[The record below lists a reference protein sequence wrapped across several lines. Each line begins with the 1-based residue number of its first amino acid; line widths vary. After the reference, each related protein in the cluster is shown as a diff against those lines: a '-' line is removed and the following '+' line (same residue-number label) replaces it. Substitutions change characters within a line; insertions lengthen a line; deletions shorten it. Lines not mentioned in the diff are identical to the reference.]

1 MACNGHRDVNLPRAT
16 WHRAGGFLADFAEW
30 LRALG
35 FNTWTVEKEHGNHL
49 TDYWLYATMDS
60 AAPAKSQVQ
69 FGCTAFAKVNP
80 AVHSYARGKGKH
92 LTAAVEL
99 LQNFT
104 DQVWAF
110 DEEQAPRADEPST
123 PPQDDDWEVLDLR
136 KYYIPNTEN
145 VFWFSDADASVWFI
159 PDSTGA
165 RSRCGEWRAYSDARV
180 GIWWVNEIDRQLYF
194 PAAA

>member
-1 MACNGHRDVNLPRAT
+1 M
-16 WHRAGGFLADFAEW
+16 ADFGDW
-30 LRALG
+30 LDTLG
-35 FNTWTVEKEHGNHL
+35 FQTWTIQKQPGGHL
-49 TDYWLYATMDS
+49 CSFWLHTRMDS
-60 AAPAKSQVQ
+60 SCPAKSQVQ
-69 FGCTAFAKVNP
+69 FGVTKFAAVN
-80 AVHSYARGKGKH
+80 AEIHAYARGKGRH
-92 LTAAVEL
+92 LTAAVDL
-99 LQNFT
+99 LQHFI

-110 DEEQAPRADEPST
+110 DELQAQQAPRADEPPT
-123 PPQDDDWEVLDLR
+123 PPQYDDWEVLDLR